1 MQTIDIPL
9 PLDRNTQF
17 LPAVVQQVCAAAGL
31 TLMLDG
37 TLKSYPGSRHWHY
50 RRGRERGTLEITF
63 WPAQRR
69 LWLKIAAG
77 RTSAW
82 ITELL
87 PRLQTALAEAG
98 QALPVLVAD
107 QPQER

>member
-1 MQTIDIPL
+1 MQSFDIPL
-9 PLDRNTQF
+9 PVDRSTNV
-17 LPAVVQQVCAAAGL
+17 LPAAVQQACSAAGL
-31 TLMLDG
+31 TLTLDG

-87 PRLQTALAEAG
+87 PSLQAALAEAG